1 MSSGN
6 TATATAPSTRSV
18 ARRNTADTTI
28 SSTVPVANGTG
39 ASTETAASVS
49 TPTRATRSPSG
60 RRSCHDS
67 GWRTRRS
74 TTPWPSVPATRHCV
88 VPAHVRRITTPVA
101 RSRPMPMISPTPAA
115 TVPAATEPSSKR
127 GTITWSVTH
136 CTAMLEA
143 TVHRANIAA
152 PATAMRNVRRCS
164 DTMARSIRMLSRARS
179 NRRVETSGT
188 TERFYRLAPGHGT
201 PGRVRRWRTPVG
213 RVPACTRPISRCSPC
228 GSCSACSSPSTAT
241 TRCGAV
247 GSSPAPPGGSSR
259 SGCAGRTSRPASLR
273 RPSSAP
279 GSCSPSAC

>member
-1 MSSGN
+1 M
-6 TATATAPSTRSV
+6 
-18 ARRNTADTTI
+18 RRNTADTTI

-74 TTPWPSVPATRHCV
+74 TTPCPSVPATRHCV

-115 TVPAATEPSSKR
+115 TVPAATEPSSNR

-143 TVHRANIAA
+143 TVQKANIGGAA
-152 PATAMRNVRRCS
+152 DGDEERPPVQGHHRPQHPDALACAVEPPRRVPPEPRNVSTGWRPGTERRS
-164 DTMARSIRMLSRARS
+164 VESGGGEGLSVGFGRGPGRSRAARP
-179 NRRVETSGT
+179 
-188 TERFYRLAPGHGT
+188 A
-201 PGRVRRWRTPVG
+201 GRVRGVPRPPRLQQGVG
-213 RVPACTRPISRCSPC
+213 RWEARRHRR
-228 GSCSACSSPSTAT
+228 A
-241 TRCGAV
+241 
-247 GSSPAPPGGSSR
+247 GSSR
-259 SGCAGRTSRPASLR
+259 SGCAGRTSRPASPR

-279 GSCSPSAC
+279 GCCSPSGC